1 LISDDDGQSWL
12 RSNLIDLGGHGHH
25 DGATEPTVVELS
37 DGRLMM
43 LIRTNLGFF
52 WQAFSDDGG
61 RYWRTIQPTPIDTSS
76 APGRLVRLQS
86 GRLVLVW
93 NRRNPSDG
101 AWPLVN
107 PSDQHNEFP
116 SSWHREELSISVSE
130 EDGRYWSNPIVIARL
145 RGGQLSY
152 PYVLERRAGELWVI
166 AGFAARKWFNE
177 DPVALRVKLD
187 EAALVREIG

>member
-1 LISDDDGQSWL
+1 
-12 RSNLIDLGGHGHH
+12 
-25 DGATEPTVVELS
+25 
-37 DGRLMM
+37 M
-43 LIRTNLGFF
+43 
-52 WQAFSDDGG
+52 
-61 RYWRTIQPTPIDTSS
+61 
-76 APGRLVRLQS
+76 
-86 GRLVLVW
+86 LVW

-107 PSDQHNEFP
+107 LSDQHNEAP
-116 SSWHREELSISVSE
+116 SSWHREELSISMSE
-130 EDGRYWSNPIVIARL
+130 DDGRTWSNPIVIARL

-187 EAALVREIG
+187 EADLVREIE